1 MVVWNMGGQRFA
13 FGNLAPHQVQLYEDN
28 PELAWQQLMDFYGKG
43 NPNFAATTLGRF
55 IASRMDEVRN
65 RETIAQGEQVARNTA
80 NQITWQKG
88 EDQRKAQW
96 ESMFAQRTAENNA
109 KILAAQKRM
118 QEIREEVTGATGTY
132 PGVKG
137 ARVGG
142 VEYNQLAQSIKQ
154 MQQQNQEKFTPGVF
168 APEPTL
174 TLTKYMEQD
183 PNINNYVEQ
192 FNQLSSTQRGANPGI
207 FKVRREIW

>member
-1 MVVWNMGGQRFA
+1 MPIVWRPGGSRFA
-13 FGNLAPHQVQLYEDN
+13 FGNLAPHQTQLYEDN
-28 PELAWQQLMDFYGKG
+28 PELAWQQLMDYYGRG

-80 NQITWQKG
+80 GKI
-88 EDQRKAQW
+88 QW
-96 ESMFAQRTAENNA
+96 DKQQDALEQQYKDKVIANNA
-109 KILAAQKRM
+109 AILAAQKR
-118 QEIREEVTGATGTY
+118 QQAIRESVVGGAVHG
-132 PGVKG
+132 G
-137 ARVGG
+137 GG
-142 VEYNQLAQSIKQ
+142 VEYDQLTADILRMQKENQSG
-154 MQQQNQEKFTPGVF
+154 FTRQ
-168 APEPTL
+168 AYTPEPTL
-174 TLTKYMEQD
+174 TLTKFMEQD